1 MQDFIELC
9 DSKWHN
15 YKVVYT
21 KMNVKRCLY
30 VTLCSCCRMF
40 TRLSTFF
47 WGGNRKKTTSRYC
60 FPLCY
65 ANVSWWSHIAFTTA
79 TESIFFFEPLRET
92 KIYLE
97 YRVVQ
102 ENFWLKSSSFSCHK
116 ATVTEEKR
124 DLCLKKVQTGSFFC
138 WAAFVY
144 FGLLARRL

>member
-21 KMNVKRCLY
+21 KMNVKRCLH

-102 ENFWLKSSSFSCHK
+102 ENFWLKSFSCHK

-138 WAAFVY
+138 WATFVY